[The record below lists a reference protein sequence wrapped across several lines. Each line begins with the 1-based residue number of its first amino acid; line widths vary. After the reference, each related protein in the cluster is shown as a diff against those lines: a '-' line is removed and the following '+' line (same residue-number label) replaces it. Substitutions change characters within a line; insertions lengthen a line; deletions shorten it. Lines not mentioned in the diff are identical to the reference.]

1 MYMHARART
10 VVARTIDSLDYL
22 WFREVFGL
30 KMIHYAYCSLMI
42 KYNYCG
48 NGFMVPVL
56 EKQKWNHASI
66 HSYCQH
72 APQDALLFLYIMKV
86 KHMKKVYYLYV

>member
-1 MYMHARART
+1 MEP
-10 VVARTIDSLDYL
+10 VAEEDLYL
-22 WFREVFGL
+22 YCYAAGTQFREVYGL

>member
-1 MYMHARART
+1 MEP
-10 VVARTIDSLDYL
+10 VAEEDLYL
-22 WFREVFGL
+22 YCYAAGTQFREVYGL

-66 HSYCQH
+66 IHIVNMHHKMHCCSFI
-72 APQDALLFLYIMKV
+72 L
-86 KHMKKVYYLYV
+86 